1 MSVMK
6 KNAISI
12 VLLLVLAILSSCAG
26 SEPVGPDGTTEATE
40 NRYSE
45 LEIREYEGTRLDP
58 SVGPRDNSI
67 AGIQN
72 VELEGYTL
80 KITGLVKEEQ
90 SLTYEEVLA
99 MPATEKLI
107 TLHCV
112 EGWEAT
118 VLWKGTSLGDL
129 IQLAEANQK
138 ADTVIFHCVD
148 GYTTSMSLADILDRN
163 MILAY
168 SSNGIPL
175 PPALGFPFIVVA
187 EDKWGYKW
195 ARWVD
200 AIILSS
206 DTEYKGYW
214 EERGF
219 GNEADLP

>member
-1 MSVMK
+1 MK
-6 KNAISI
+6 RPVAAMA
-12 VLLLVLAILSSCAG
+12 LLLMLTVLSSCTG
-26 SEPVGPDGTTEATE
+26 SDPGRPDGITEATE

-45 LEIREYEGTRLDP
+45 LEIREYEGIRLDP

-72 VELEGYTL
+72 VDLEGYTL

-90 SLTYEEVLA
+90 SLTYQDVMA
-99 MPATEKLI
+99 MPAVEKLI

-118 VLWKGTSLGDL
+118 VLWKGTSIGEL
-129 IQLAEANQK
+129 IQLAESDLK

-148 GYTTSMSLADILDRN
+148 GYTTSMPLADILDRN

-168 SSNGIPL
+168 SSNEIAL

-219 GNEADLP
+219 GNGADLP

>member
-1 MSVMK
+1 MK
-6 KNAISI
+6 KFAISI
-12 VLLLVLAILSSCAG
+12 VLFLMLAVLSSC
-26 SEPVGPDGTTEATE
+26 SSSDPVGPDGTTEATE

-72 VELEGYTL
+72 VELEGYAL
-80 KITGLVKEEQ
+80 KITGLVQEEQ
-90 SLTYEEVLA
+90 SLTYEEILA
-99 MPATEKLI
+99 MPAAEKLI

-118 VLWKGTSLGDL
+118 VLWKGTSIGDL
-129 IQLAEANQK
+129 IQLAEADQK

-148 GYTTSMSLADILDRN
+148 GYTTSMPLADILERN

-219 GNEADLP
+219 GNGADLP

>member
-1 MSVMK
+1 MRKHV
-6 KNAISI
+6 ISI
-12 VLLLVLAILSSCAG
+12 VLLLMLAVLSSCTG

-67 AGIQN
+67 AGVQN

-99 MPATEKLI
+99 MPAAEKLI

-129 IQLAEANQK
+129 IQLAEADQK

>member
-1 MSVMK
+1 MK
-6 KNAISI
+6 KFAISI
-12 VLLLVLAILSSCAG
+12 VLFLILAVLSSC
-26 SEPVGPDGTTEATE
+26 SSSDPVGPDGTTEATE

-72 VELEGYTL
+72 VELEGYAL
-80 KITGLVKEEQ
+80 KITGLVQEEQ
-90 SLTYEEVLA
+90 SFTYEEILA
-99 MPATEKLI
+99 MPAAEKLI

-118 VLWKGTSLGDL
+118 VLWKGTSIGDL
-129 IQLAEANQK
+129 IQLAEADQK

-148 GYTTSMSLADILDRN
+148 GYTTSMPLADILERN

-219 GNEADLP
+219 GNGADLP

>member
-1 MSVMK
+1 MK
-6 KNAISI
+6 KFAISI
-12 VLLLVLAILSSCAG
+12 VLLLMLAVLSSCTG
-26 SEPVGPDGTTEATE
+26 TDPGRPDGTTEATE

-67 AGIQN
+67 AGIQH

-80 KITGLVKEEQ
+80 KITGLVQEEQ
-90 SLTYEEVLA
+90 SLTYEEVLT

-129 IQLAEANQK
+129 IQLAEADQK

-148 GYTTSMSLADILDRN
+148 GYTTSMSLADIMDRN

-214 EERGF
+214 EERGYS
-219 GNEADLP
+219 NEADLP

>member
-1 MSVMK
+1 
-6 KNAISI
+6 
-12 VLLLVLAILSSCAG
+12 
-26 SEPVGPDGTTEATE
+26 
-40 NRYSE
+40 
-45 LEIREYEGTRLDP
+45 
-58 SVGPRDNSI
+58 
-67 AGIQN
+67 
-72 VELEGYTL
+72 L
-80 KITGLVKEEQ
+80 KIKGLVQEEQ
-90 SLTYEEVLA
+90 SFTYEEILA
-99 MPATEKLI
+99 MPVAEKLI
-107 TLHCV
+107 TLYCV

-118 VLWKGTSLGDL
+118 VLWEGVPIGEL
-129 IQLAEANQK
+129 INLAEADGK
-138 ADTVIFHCVD
+138 ANTVIFHCVD

-175 PPALGFPFIVVA
+175 PPALGFPLIVVA

-219 GNEADLP
+219 GNGADLP

>member
-1 MSVMK
+1 MK

>member
-1 MSVMK
+1 MK
-6 KNAISI
+6 KFAISI
-12 VLLLVLAILSSCAG
+12 VLFLMLAVLSSC
-26 SEPVGPDGTTEATE
+26 SSSDPVGPDGTTEATE

-72 VELEGYTL
+72 VELEGYAL
-80 KITGLVKEEQ
+80 KITGLVQEEQ
-90 SLTYEEVLA
+90 SFTYEEILA
-99 MPATEKLI
+99 MPAAEKLI

-118 VLWKGTSLGDL
+118 VLWKGTSIGDL
-129 IQLAEANQK
+129 IQLAEADQK

-148 GYTTSMSLADILDRN
+148 GYTTSMPLADILERN

-219 GNEADLP
+219 GNGADLP

>member
-1 MSVMK
+1 MK
-6 KNAISI
+6 KVAIFI
-12 VLLLVLAILSSCAG
+12 VLFLMLAVLSNCTG

-72 VELEGYTL
+72 VELEGYAL
-80 KITGLVKEEQ
+80 KITGLVQEEQ
-90 SLTYEEVLA
+90 SFTYEEILA
-99 MPATEKLI
+99 MPAAEKLI

-118 VLWKGTSLGDL
+118 VLWKGTSIGDL
-129 IQLAEANQK
+129 IQLAEADQK

-148 GYTTSMSLADILDRN
+148 GYTTSMPLADILERN

-219 GNEADLP
+219 GNGADLP

>member
-1 MSVMK
+1 MK
-6 KNAISI
+6 KFALSI
-12 VLLLVLAILSSCAG
+12 VLLLMLAVLSSCTG
-26 SEPVGPDGTTEATE
+26 TDPGRPDGTTEATE

-67 AGIQN
+67 AGIQH

-80 KITGLVKEEQ
+80 KITGLVQEEQ
-90 SLTYEEVLA
+90 SLTYEEVLT

-129 IQLAEANQK
+129 IQLAEADQK

-148 GYTTSMSLADILDRN
+148 GYTTSMSLADIMDRN

-214 EERGF
+214 EERGYS
-219 GNEADLP
+219 NEADLP

>member
-1 MSVMK
+1 MK
-6 KNAISI
+6 KFAISI
-12 VLLLVLAILSSCAG
+12 VLLLMLAVLSSCTG
-26 SEPVGPDGTTEATE
+26 TDPGRPDGTTEATE

-67 AGIQN
+67 AGIQH

-80 KITGLVKEEQ
+80 KITGLVQEEQ
-90 SLTYEEVLA
+90 SLTYEEVLT

-129 IQLAEANQK
+129 IQLAEADQK

-148 GYTTSMSLADILDRN
+148 GYTTSMSLADIMDRN

-219 GNEADLP
+219 GNGADLP

>member
-1 MSVMK
+1 MK
-6 KNAISI
+6 RPVAAMA
-12 VLLLVLAILSSCAG
+12 LLLMLTVLSSCTDSDPG
-26 SEPVGPDGTTEATE
+26 RPDGITEATE

-72 VELEGYTL
+72 VDLEGYTL

-90 SLTYEEVLA
+90 SLTYEDVMA
-99 MPATEKLI
+99 MPAAEKLI

-118 VLWKGTSLGDL
+118 VLWKGTSIGEL
-129 IQLAEANQK
+129 IQLAEADLK

-148 GYTTSMSLADILDRN
+148 GYTTSMPLADILDRN

-168 SSNGIPL
+168 SSNGIAL

-206 DTEYKGYW
+206 DAEYKGYW

>member
-1 MSVMK
+1 MRKHV
-6 KNAISI
+6 ISI
-12 VLLLVLAILSSCAG
+12 VLLLMLAVLSSCTG
-26 SEPVGPDGTTEATE
+26 TDPGRPDGTTEATE

-80 KITGLVKEEQ
+80 KITGLVQEEQ
-90 SLTYEEVLA
+90 SLTYEEILA
-99 MPATEKLI
+99 MPAAEKLI

-129 IQLAEANQK
+129 IQLAEADQK

>member
-1 MSVMK
+1 MK
-6 KNAISI
+6 KFAISI
-12 VLLLVLAILSSCAG
+12 VLFLILAVLSSC
-26 SEPVGPDGTTEATE
+26 SSSDPVGPDGTTEATE

-72 VELEGYTL
+72 VELEGYAL
-80 KITGLVKEEQ
+80 KITGLVQEEQ
-90 SLTYEEVLA
+90 SLTYEEILA
-99 MPATEKLI
+99 MPAAEKLI

-118 VLWKGTSLGDL
+118 VLWKGTSIGDL
-129 IQLAEANQK
+129 IQLAEADQK

-148 GYTTSMSLADILDRN
+148 GYTTSMPLTDILERN

-219 GNEADLP
+219 GNGADLP

>member
-1 MSVMK
+1 MRKHV
-6 KNAISI
+6 ISI
-12 VLLLVLAILSSCAG
+12 VLLLMLAVLSSCTG

-99 MPATEKLI
+99 MPAAEKLI

-129 IQLAEANQK
+129 IQLAEADQK

>member
-1 MSVMK
+1 MK
-6 KNAISI
+6 IK
-12 VLLLVLAILSSCAG
+12 
-26 SEPVGPDGTTEATE
+26 
-40 NRYSE
+40 
-45 LEIREYEGTRLDP
+45 
-58 SVGPRDNSI
+58 
-67 AGIQN
+67 
-72 VELEGYTL
+72 
-80 KITGLVKEEQ
+80 GLVQEEQ
-90 SLTYEEVLA
+90 SLTYEEILA
-99 MPATEKLI
+99 MPAAEKLI

-118 VLWKGTSLGDL
+118 VLWEGVPIGEL
-129 IQLAEANQK
+129 INLAEADGEAN
-138 ADTVIFHCVD
+138 TVIFHCVD
-148 GYTTSMSLADILDRN
+148 GYTTSMPLADILERN

-214 EERGF
+214 EKRGF
-219 GNEADLP
+219 GNGADLP

>member
-1 MSVMK
+1 MDMK
-6 KNAISI
+6 RIAGF
-12 VLLLVLAILSSCAG
+12 VVLVLMISAFSGCISSDP
-26 SEPVGPDGTTEATE
+26 SRPDGNSEATE

-67 AGIQN
+67 AGIQH

-80 KITGLVKEEQ
+80 KITGLVQEDQ

-99 MPATEKLI
+99 MPAAEKLI
-107 TLHCV
+107 TLYCV

-118 VLWKGTSLGDL
+118 VLWKGTSINDL
-129 IQLAEANQK
+129 ISLAEADQK

-148 GYTTSMSLADILDRN
+148 GYTTSMPLADILDRN

-168 SSNGIPL
+168 SSNGIAL

-195 ARWVD
+195 ARWVNE
-200 AIILSS
+200 IELSS
-206 DTEYKGYW
+206 DSDYKGYW
-214 EERGF
+214 EKRGYS
-219 GNEADLP
+219 NEADLP

>member
-1 MSVMK
+1 MK
-6 KNAISI
+6 KFAISI
-12 VLLLVLAILSSCAG
+12 VLLLMLAVLSSCTG
-26 SEPVGPDGTTEATE
+26 TDPSRPDGNSEATE

-67 AGIQN
+67 AGIQH

-80 KITGLVKEEQ
+80 KITGLVQEDQ

-99 MPATEKLI
+99 MPAAEKLI
-107 TLHCV
+107 TLYCV

-118 VLWKGTSLGDL
+118 VLWKGTSINDL
-129 IQLAEANQK
+129 ISLAEADQK

-148 GYTTSMSLADILDRN
+148 GYTTSMPLADILDRN

-168 SSNGIPL
+168 SSNGIAL

-195 ARWVD
+195 ARWVNE
-200 AIILSS
+200 IELSS
-206 DTEYKGYW
+206 DSDYKGYW
-214 EERGF
+214 EKRGYS
-219 GNEADLP
+219 NEADLP

>member
-1 MSVMK
+1 MK
-6 KNAISI
+6 KFAISI
-12 VLLLVLAILSSCAG
+12 VLFLMLAVLSSC
-26 SEPVGPDGTTEATE
+26 SSSDPVGPDGTTEATE

-80 KITGLVKEEQ
+80 KITGLVQEEQ
-90 SLTYEEVLA
+90 SFTYEEILA
-99 MPATEKLI
+99 MPAAEKLI

-200 AIILSS
+200 AIELSS
-206 DTEYKGYW
+206 DSDYEGYW

>member
-1 MSVMK
+1 MK
-6 KNAISI
+6 KVAISI
-12 VLLLVLAILSSCAG
+12 VLFLMLAVLSSCTG

-80 KITGLVKEEQ
+80 KIKGLVQEEQ
-90 SLTYEEVLA
+90 SLTYEEILA
-99 MPATEKLI
+99 MPAAEKLI

-118 VLWKGTSLGDL
+118 VLWEGVPIGEL
-129 IQLAEANQK
+129 INLAEADGEAN
-138 ADTVIFHCVD
+138 TVIFHCVD
-148 GYTTSMSLADILDRN
+148 GYTTSMPLADILERN

-219 GNEADLP
+219 GNGADLP

>member
-1 MSVMK
+1 MK
-6 KNAISI
+6 KVAITI
-12 VLLLVLAILSSCAG
+12 VLLLMLAVLSSCTG
-26 SEPVGPDGTTEATE
+26 TDPGRPDGTTEATE

-72 VELEGYTL
+72 VDLEGYTL